1 VEDVNSA
8 GQADIVN
15 HVYRKLGGVL
25 PSPLL
30 NLRAGWD
37 IEFDRMAVELDEYLH
52 FNRFRALTLE
62 SPIYIKLAKFPL
74 TLYRKFCL
82 TYEGRCLQAGGYG
95 GKWSNKSA
103 ILNSVFHLRPRT
115 YREADRRDGSSEPSM
130 IL

>member
-1 VEDVNSA
+1 MGEMQAQLERLLGDVGAISRKPLRIPKVEDVNSA

-62 SPIYIKLAKFPL
+62 HQFISSSLNFP
-74 TLYRKFCL
+74 
-82 TYEGRCLQAGGYG
+82 
-95 GKWSNKSA
+95 
-103 ILNSVFHLRPRT
+103 
-115 YREADRRDGSSEPSM
+115 
-130 IL
+130 